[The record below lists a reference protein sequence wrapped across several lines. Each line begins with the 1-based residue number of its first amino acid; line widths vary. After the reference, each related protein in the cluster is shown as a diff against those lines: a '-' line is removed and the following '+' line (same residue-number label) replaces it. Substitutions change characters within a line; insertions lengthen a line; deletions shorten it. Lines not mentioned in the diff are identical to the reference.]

1 MKIAIL
7 TSGILPVPAVQG
19 GAAENLID
27 FYLAYNEQHQLHD
40 ITVFSVYHPY
50 VKKSSTLKSQVN
62 HYIFIKRFSK
72 LARLKAKIY
81 GMLHAKDNEYY
92 YYQLE
97 YFFEQAY
104 KKLKKQDFDLIILEN
119 RPGYACKL
127 RKRIDTPIISHIH
140 TDLVYPELPR
150 AKEVILSTNGFI
162 CVSEYIKKRILS
174 VGLPTKATVVYNGL
188 DDKKFSNSCVPLV
201 AARRLRR
208 FAYKECDHRSSAQIL
223 DNKKTSITRSS
234 FGFKENDFIAIYT
247 GRIVP
252 KKGVKE
258 LVEAIQL
265 LKDESEIKLLIVGG
279 DNYADSVSNNPYL
292 DELHEMGRQM
302 NGRVHFTGFVPY
314 EMLPAYL
321 SLANVAVV
329 PSRINEALGMSAIEA
344 TAMGLPVIA
353 TNDGGLPETLIGQKH
368 IIVDKKGNLPQQ
380 IANAILRIKSNYAEF
395 TGNHLSPQFTK
406 EIYSKSFFKAIK
418 DYGIR

>member
-27 FYLAYNEQHQLHD
+27 FYLEYNNQHQLHD
-40 ITVFSVYHPY
+40 ITVFSVYHPD
-50 VKKSSTLKSQVN
+50 VDNHSALNSKTN
-62 HYIFIKRFSK
+62 HYIYINRYSK
-72 LARLKAKIY
+72 WARLKAKLY
-81 GMLHAKDNEYY
+81 GHFHPNEYY
-92 YYQLE
+92 HYQLE

-104 KKLKKQDFDLIILEN
+104 KKLKKQHFDLIILEN

-150 AKEVILSTNGFI
+150 AEEVIKASNGFI
-162 CVSEYIKKRILS
+162 CVSEYIKDRILS

-188 DDKKFSNSCVPLV
+188 DEKKFSNSI
-201 AARRLRR
+201 
-208 FAYKECDHRSSAQIL
+208 FL
-223 DNKKTSITRSS
+223 DNKNSYISRHS
-234 FGFKENDFIAIYT
+234 FGFKENDFVVIYT

-265 LKDESEIKLLIVGG
+265 LKDKPDIKLLVVGG
-279 DNYADSVSNNPYL
+279 DNYGDSVSSNPYL
-292 DELHEMGRQM
+292 EELHEMGHRM
-302 NGRVHFTGFVPY
+302 NGKVRFTGYVPY
-314 EMLPAYL
+314 EMQPAYL

-329 PSRINEALGMSAIEA
+329 PSNINEALGMSAIEA

-353 TNDGGLPETLIGQKH
+353 TNDGGLPETLIEQKH
-368 IIVDKKGNLPQQ
+368 IIIDKNGNMPQQ
-380 IANAILRIKSNYAEF
+380 IADAILLIKNNYAEY
-395 TGNHLSPQFTK
+395 TGNHLAQQFSK
-406 EIYSKSFFKAIK
+406 ENYAKSFFEALEE
-418 DYGIR
+418 YGI

>member
-27 FYLAYNEQHQLHD
+27 FYLAYNERHQLHD
-40 ITVFSVYHPY
+40 ISIFSVYHPD
-50 VKKSSTLKSQVN
+50 VKKSSALKSQAN
-62 HYIFIKRFSK
+62 HYLYIKRYSK

-81 GMLHAKDNEYY
+81 GMLHANDNDYY
-92 YYQLE
+92 HYQLE
-97 YFFEQAY
+97 FFFEQAY
-104 KKLKKQDFDLIILEN
+104 KKFRKQEFDLIILEN

-127 RKRIDTPIISHIH
+127 RNRLDTPIISHIH

-150 AKEVILSTNGFI
+150 AKEVIQATNGFI
-162 CVSEYIKKRILS
+162 CVSEYIKNRILS

-201 AARRLRR
+201 ASKQSLSAR
-208 FAYKECDHRSSAQIL
+208 IL
-223 DNKKTSITRSS
+223 DNKKASITRSS
-234 FGFKENDFIAIYT
+234 FGFKENDFVVIYT

-252 KKGVKE
+252 QKGVKE

-265 LKDESEIKLLIVGG
+265 LKDESDIKLLVVGG
-279 DNYADSVSNNPYL
+279 DNYADSVSSNPYL
-292 DELHEMGRQM
+292 DELHKMAQDM
-302 NGRVHFTGFVPY
+302 NERVHFTGFVPY
-314 EMLPAYL
+314 EMLPSYL

-368 IIVDKKGNLPQQ
+368 IIIDKDGNMSQQ
-380 IANAILRIKSNYAEF
+380 IVHAILRIKENYAEYM
-395 TGNHLSPQFTK
+395 GNHLASQFTK
-406 EIYSKSFFKAIK
+406 DIYAESFFKAVES
-418 DYGIR
+418 YGI

>member
-40 ITVFSVYHPY
+40 ISVFSVYHPD
-50 VKKSSTLKSQVN
+50 VKKSPALKSHAN
-62 HYIFIKRFSK
+62 HYIYIKRYSK
-72 LARLKAKIY
+72 LARLQAKIY
-81 GMLHAKDNEYY
+81 GILHTNDNEYY
-92 YYQLE
+92 HYQLE

-104 KKLKKQDFDLIILEN
+104 RKLKKQEFDLIILEN

-127 RKRIDTPIISHIH
+127 RKRTDTPIISHIH

-150 AKEVILSTNGFI
+150 AKEVIKANNGFI
-162 CVSEYIKKRILS
+162 CVSEYIKNRILS
-174 VGLPTKATVVYNGL
+174 VGLPTKATIVYNGL
-188 DDKKFSNSCVPLV
+188 DDKKFSKSIILESI
-201 AARRLRR
+201 
-208 FAYKECDHRSSAQIL
+208 KSSISRH
-223 DNKKTSITRSS
+223 SI
-234 FGFKENDFIAIYT
+234 GFDDKDYVVIYT

-265 LKDESEIKLLIVGG
+265 LKDETDIKLLVVGG
-279 DNYADSVSNNPYL
+279 DNYADSVSSNPYL
-292 DELHEMGRQM
+292 DELHEIGNKMKD
-302 NGRVHFTGFVPY
+302 RVFFTGFVPY
-314 EMLPAYL
+314 EMLPSYL

-329 PSRINEALGMSAIEA
+329 PSCINEALGMSAIEA

-368 IIVDKKGNLPQQ
+368 IIIDKDGNLPQQ
-380 IANAILRIKSNYAEF
+380 IAHAILYIKNNDADFS
-395 TGNHLSPQFTK
+395 GNHLSPLFTK
-406 EIYSKSFFKAIK
+406 ESYSETFFKAID

>member
-40 ITVFSVYHPY
+40 ITVFSVYHPD
-50 VKKSSTLKSQVN
+50 VKKSSALKSQAN
-62 HYIFIKRFSK
+62 HYIYIKRYSK
-72 LARLKAKIY
+72 LACLKAKIY
-81 GMLHAKDNEYY
+81 GMLHANDNDYY
-92 YYQLE
+92 HYQLE
-97 YFFEQAY
+97 FFFEQAY
-104 KKLKKQDFDLIILEN
+104 KKLRKQEFDLIILEN

-127 RKRIDTPIISHIH
+127 RNRLDTPIISHIH

-150 AKEVILSTNGFI
+150 AKEVIKANNGFI
-162 CVSEYIKKRILS
+162 CVSKYIKNRILS

-188 DDKKFSNSCVPLV
+188 DDKKFSNSRIPLV
-201 AARRLRR
+201 TS
-208 FAYKECDHRSSAQIL
+208 EQSSSAQIL
-223 DNKKTSITRSS
+223 DNKKASITRSS
-234 FGFKENDFIAIYT
+234 FGFKGNDFVVIYT

-252 KKGVKE
+252 QKGVKE

-265 LKDESEIKLLIVGG
+265 LKVESDIKLLVVGG
-279 DNYADSVSNNPYL
+279 DNYADSVSSNPYL
-292 DELHEMGRQM
+292 DEIHKMAQDM
-302 NGRVHFTGFVPY
+302 NERVHFTGFVPY
-314 EMLPAYL
+314 EMLPSYL

-329 PSRINEALGMSAIEA
+329 PSCINEALGMSAIEA

-368 IIVDKKGNLPQQ
+368 IIIDKDGNLPLQ
-380 IANAILRIKSNYAEF
+380 IANAILLIKNTYTEYMGNQLSSQFTKKNYAE
-395 TGNHLSPQFTK
+395 
-406 EIYSKSFFKAIK
+406 SFFKALEG
-418 DYGIR
+418 YGI

>member
-40 ITVFSVYHPY
+40 ITVFSVYHPN
-50 VKKSSTLKSQVN
+50 VKKSSTQNSQAN
-62 HYIFIKRFSK
+62 HYIYIKRYSK

-92 YYQLE
+92 HYQLE

-127 RKRIDTPIISHIH
+127 RNRLDTPIISHIH
-140 TDLVYPELPR
+140 TDLVNPELPR
-150 AKEVILSTNGFI
+150 AKEVIKANNGFI
-162 CVSEYIKKRILS
+162 CVSEYIKNRILS
-174 VGLPTKATVVYNGL
+174 VGLPTKATIVYNGL
-188 DDKKFSNSCVPLV
+188 DDKKFSKSIILESI
-201 AARRLRR
+201 
-208 FAYKECDHRSSAQIL
+208 KSSISRH
-223 DNKKTSITRSS
+223 SI
-234 FGFKENDFIAIYT
+234 GFDDKDYVVIYT

-265 LKDESEIKLLIVGG
+265 LKDETDIKLLVVGG
-279 DNYADSVSNNPYL
+279 DNYADSVSSNPYL
-292 DELHEMGRQM
+292 DEIHEIGNKMKD
-302 NGRVHFTGFVPY
+302 RVFFTGFVPY
-314 EMLPAYL
+314 EMLPSYL

-329 PSRINEALGMSAIEA
+329 PSCINEALGMSAIEA

-368 IIVDKKGNLPQQ
+368 IIVDKDRNLPQQ
-380 IANAILRIKSNYAEF
+380 IADAILLIKKNPSAFAGNYLPTRFHKGIYSESFFNAISLFMESLTI
-395 TGNHLSPQFTK
+395 
-406 EIYSKSFFKAIK
+406 
-418 DYGIR
+418 